1 LQNKRKIMLEKSK
14 LSDYLEESSSHQF
27 L

>member
-1 LQNKRKIMLEKSK
+1 MLEKSK